1 MIYYASFFSKI
12 FIIIPLLIVFD
23 AICVFLVLSMSAVY
37 ILQ

>member
-1 MIYYASFFSKI
+1 MIYYASFSGKI